1 VNRRAL
7 LLVITGVVAAIAAT
21 VVIYFLITN
30 LQTVTPPPPP
40 PPDTE
45 RRVVIVAAAD
55 ISPNIPVSAAQITTG
70 TYPTSMLPFDPI
82 TSTADVISKTATT
95 PILSGQILVHR
106 QFADLP
112 PGPRVNVPEG
122 KVLVAFPSTDML
134 NATGAVQARD
144 HVDIMLSIPI
154 SGTTRLDAA
163 SQSGTQLETGER
175 ALVSQMTLQNI
186 IVENVGQWTPP
197 GTQVENAANNSL
209 KIITFIVEPQEAL
222 ILKYVKDSGGTID
235 LAIRSALD
243 NEIKDTDPVTLDY
256 LVDLFGLIGLNQP
269 SQPVPSAPSGNTP

>member
-1 VNRRAL
+1 
-7 LLVITGVVAAIAAT
+7 LLVVTGVVAAIAAT

-30 LQTVTPPPPP
+30 MTPPPPP
-40 PPDTE
+40 EVEEPIVE
-45 RRVVIVAAAD
+45 RRVVFVAATD
-55 ISPNIPVSAAQITTG
+55 ILPNTPVTAAQIFTG
-70 TYPTSMLPFDPI
+70 TYPLEMVPSDAI
-82 TSTADVISKTATT
+82 TSTSEVISKTASSR
-95 PILSGQILVHR
+95 ILSGQILVRR

-112 PGPRVNVPEG
+112 LGDRVNVPTG

-134 NATGAVQARD
+134 NATGAVQVGD

-163 SQSGTQLETGER
+163 AGGETQLEPGER
-175 ALVSQMTLQNI
+175 ALVSGMTLQNI
-186 IVENVGQWTPP
+186 VVENVGQWVPP
-197 GTQVENAANNSL
+197 SQQGQTAANTEL
-209 KIITFIVEPQEAL
+209 KIITFVVEPQEAL

-256 LVDLFGLIGLNQP
+256 LVDLFGLIGLSQP